1 MGGKGGSFASV
12 GESIAY
18 RNALNAAENG
28 IKHDRVETAILLDKD
43 GNIIFTES
51 QGSADSVYFTPDQFS
66 KMKDGTLTHNPPSG
80 STFSGAD
87 LDLLVRSGLKEIRA
101 TSANRTYRL
110 ISMGGSF
117 PGKGNFPQDFSN
129 AYQANKAICDAKY
142 QKIESNYNSG
152 AISYNEYA
160 DQCSNLNKELN
171 MLNSKWISANARRY
185 GYRYEMIGRN

>member
-1 MGGKGGSFASV
+1 MGGRGNSFNSV
-12 GESIAY
+12 AESAAY

-28 IKHDRVETAILLDKD
+28 IKHDKVETAILLDKD
-43 GNIIFTES
+43 GNTIFTES
-51 QGSADSVYFTPDQFS
+51 QGSVDSVYFTPDQFR
-66 KMKDGTLTHNPPSG
+66 KMQDGILTHNHPSG
-80 STFSGAD
+80 STFSDAD
-87 LDLLVRSGLKEIRA
+87 IDLLVRSGLKEIRA

-110 ISMGGSF
+110 VRLKGTFPDRASF
-117 PGKGNFPQDFSN
+117 QPDFSK
-129 AYQANKAICDAKY
+129 AYQANKAVCDAKY

-171 MLNSKWISANARRY
+171 MMNSKWISTNARRY

>member
-1 MGGKGGSFASV
+1 MGGRGGSFTSV

-28 IKHDRVETAILLDKD
+28 IKRDKVETAVLLDKD
-43 GNIIFTES
+43 GNTIFTES
-51 QGSADSVYFTPDQFS
+51 QGSVDSVQFSPDQFS
-66 KMKDGTLTHNPPSG
+66 KMKDGTLTHNHPSG
-80 STFSGAD
+80 STFSWQD

-101 TSANRTYRL
+101 TSANRTYRM
-110 ISMGGSF
+110 ISIGGSF
-117 PGKGNFPQDFSN
+117 PRQGNFPQDFYN
-129 AYQANKAICDAKY
+129 AYQANKAVCDAKY

-152 AISYNEYA
+152 TISYNEYD

-171 MLNSKWISANARRY
+171 MMNSKWLRSNSKRY